1 MTMKIQNIMSTNLIC
16 LSMDSTLSKVKA
28 IFEGN
33 KIHHLI
39 ITDDEGLLAG
49 VMTDRDLYKHLSP
62 TVGTSHETYRDT
74 ALMQKKVHQVMT
86 RNIVTAQE
94 NQTLNE
100 AVLLLHDNHI
110 SCLPVINEQNE
121 PIGIITWRDLLK
133 VLALKYR
140 KSLTTNVSG

>member
-1 MTMKIQNIMSTNLIC
+1 MKIENIMSTNLLT
-16 LSMDSTLSKVKA
+16 LSMDSPLSKVKSL
-28 IFEGN
+28 FESN

-39 ITDDEGLLAG
+39 VIDDEGLLAG

-74 ALMQKKVHQVMT
+74 ALMQKKIHQVMS
-86 RNIVTAQE
+86 RNVVTIQAQ
-94 NQTLNE
+94 QTLNE

-110 SCLPVINEQNE
+110 SCLPIVNKQNK

-140 KSLTTNVSG
+140 KSLTTNFRIK

>member
-1 MTMKIQNIMSTNLIC
+1 MKIENLMSKNLLT
-16 LSMDSTLSKVKA
+16 LSMDSSLSTVKA
-28 IFEGN
+28 LFDSN

-39 ITDDEGLLAG
+39 ITDDDGLVTG

-62 TVGTSHETYRDT
+62 TVGTSQETFRDT
-74 ALMQKKVHQVMT
+74 SLMQKKVHQVMS
-86 RNIVTAQE
+86 RNVVTIKAQ
-94 NQTLNE
+94 QTLNE

-110 SCLPVINEQNE
+110 SCLPVVNKENE

-140 KSLTTNVSG
+140 KQLETNFKLK